1 VSPAPACTCAQRI
14 EHPIINA
21 PTAGAADVEL
31 AAALSAA
38 GGFGL
43 IDGAAGAPDRP
54 SDQVIAV
61 LRHDLAQLEG
71 K

>member
-14 EHPIINA
+14 EHPII
-21 PTAGAADVEL
+21 T
-31 AAALSAA
+31 ALSAA